1 MVVKREYVDSESG
14 SEFEDEDEDVKPV
27 ITPSKKPKSTLPKTP
42 TSSSKSK
49 STKGSDSGSPSKKSK
64 LDNSAKRT
72 IAEEI
77 INVGIKGINV
87 DQLARAVCLFSFSFF
102 FRPLLLFFWS

>member
-27 ITPSKKPKSTLPKTP
+27 ITPTKNKKPKSSP
-42 TSSSKSK
+42 SK
-49 STKGSDSGSPSKKSK
+49 STNSNSESGSPSKKTK
-64 LDNSAKRT
+64 LDNTAKRT

-87 DQLARAVCLFSFSFF
+87 DSLARAVRPFFFSFFSFF
-102 FRPLLLFFWS
+102 FRPLLLFF

>member
-1 MVVKREYVDSESG
+1 MVVKREYVYSESG

-27 ITPSKKPKSTLPKTP
+27 ITPKNKKPD
-42 TSSSKSK
+42 SSPSE
-49 STKGSDSGSPSKKSK
+49 STKSNSESGSPSKKTK

-77 INVGIKGINV
+77 INIGIKGINV
-87 DQLARAVCLFSFSFF
+87 DQLARAVRLFLVHY
-102 FRPLLLFFWS
+102 LLSMMRGRER